1 MSYKGKFLP
10 KNPQKY
16 AGNVNNIIWRSTWE
30 RQVMGQLD
38 LNENVL
44 LWASEELV
52 IRYLNPIDK
61 RVHRYFPDFV
71 VKVKTRTNEIKTYVL
86 EVKPDAQTRQPTR
99 KRKTKKF
106 LSEAITYEIN
116 KAKWL
121 AAEEF
126 CKDRGWIFKLVTEHD
141 LGI

>member
-61 RVHRYFPDFV
+61 KVHRYFPDFV